1 MKWSRN
7 VKTLLNAPKETVA
20 KQYFV
25 TFRVVGKVEEEENY
39 SQRTHQH
46 GKYGYIRTIGS
57 SQWRNGKDEMVAD
70 VEKRVEN
77 AATKGKGKTY
87 KVTSLGGNYDSFRL
101 KVIETDNP
109 LSSYLPSVV
118 E

>member
-1 MKWSRN
+1 M
-7 VKTLLNAPKETVA
+7 
-20 KQYFV
+20 
-25 TFRVVGKVEEEENY
+25 TFREVEEEENY
-39 SQRTHQH
+39 SQRTHKH

-57 SQWRNGKDEMVAD
+57 SQWRNGTNQLVAD
-70 VEKRVEN
+70 GETRVEN

-87 KVTSLGGNYDSFRL
+87 KVTSLGGNCDSFRL

>member
-25 TFRVVGKVEEEENY
+25 TFREVEEEENY
-39 SQRTHQH
+39 SQRTHKH

-57 SQWRNGKDEMVAD
+57 SQWRNGKDEMAAD
-70 VEKRVEN
+70 VQKRVEN